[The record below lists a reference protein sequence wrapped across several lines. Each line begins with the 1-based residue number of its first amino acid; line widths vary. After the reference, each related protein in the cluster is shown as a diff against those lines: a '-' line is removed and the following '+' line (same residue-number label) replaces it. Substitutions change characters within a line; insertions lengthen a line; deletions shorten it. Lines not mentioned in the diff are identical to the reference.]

1 MTAERKKPEL
11 LAPAGDWEKLQMAVL
26 YGADAVY
33 LAGTSFGMRSFAG
46 NFSDEELPR
55 AVEFAHRRGVK
66 VHATVNTMPRSGEVD
81 RLPEHL
87 EKLNDVR
94 VDALILADLGAF
106 TLAGKYAPR
115 CQRHISTQQS
125 IANYACAQ
133 AWFDLGA
140 QRVVL
145 ARELGMDEI
154 REIRRRVD
162 PALELETF
170 CHGAM
175 CVSYSGR
182 CLLSNYMTGRDSN
195 RGACAQPC
203 RYQYALME
211 EKRPGEYFPV
221 FEDEK
226 GTYIMNSRDMCMIDH
241 LDDLMDAGVDCLKIE
256 GRAKSAYY
264 AAIVTGAYRHVLDDV
279 AAGRPVDPVWR
290 DEVEHVSHRHYSTG
304 FFYGQ
309 PGQFYEDARYIRDWQ
324 ICAVVTDCTPEGL
337 ATLSLRNKFA
347 CGDQVEVVGPD
358 TKPFTMTAPMMTD
371 SQGLPLTEPK
381 TPQMVFTM
389 QLPHPVP
396 PMSFVRHA
404 VDLGGR

>member
-1 MTAERKKPEL
+1 MAEVRKKPEL

-87 EKLNDVR
+87 EKLNDAG

-162 PALELETF
+162 PALEIETF

-264 AAIVTGAYRHVLDDV
+264 AAIVTGAYRHVLDDA
-279 AAGRPVDPVWR
+279 AAGRPIDPVWR

-347 CGDQVEVVGPD
+347 AGDRVEVVGPD
-358 TKPFTMTAPMMTD
+358 TKPFSMTAPMMTD
-371 SQGLPLTEPK
+371 AEGLPLAEPK

-389 QLPHPVP
+389 QLPRPVP
-396 PMSFVRHA
+396 PMSFFRHA
-404 VDLGGR
+404 VDLGGK

>member
-1 MTAERKKPEL
+1 MAEVRKKPEL

-55 AVEFAHRRGVK
+55 AVDFAHRHGVK

-87 EKLNDVR
+87 EKLNDAG

-115 CQRHISTQQS
+115 CQRHVSTQQS

-371 SQGLPLTEPK
+371 SQGLPLTESK